1 MSRKIKYSKIAIVIF
16 LTVLIWVWADLA
28 LDDTYAVP
36 GPMTIVAESKPGLW
50 VCFGEEPSISVNNIM
65 LKGPASKISDV
76 KRKLKDGSLSF
87 EFFLDA
93 EQEGMVK
100 PGEHPL
106 DVRNFL
112 RKSDQIRSFGLT
124 VEYCEPA
131 KLTVNVVKLIEKT
144 LAVQCFD
151 ESENSLKAE
160 SINPPEVKMFVPEDW
175 EGERLTAQVRLTPG
189 EIEQAKSAPIKKV
202 PYIMLAANQKR
213 QATTTVEIKM
223 SPEEDP
229 LSVYNIPA
237 TYAIAFSPNLQDIYR
252 VEVTNRPQLMSH
264 IAIRAT
270 LAAKRAY
277 ELQPLPLMTLYIL
290 DGDEKKGQAEQ
301 QKKVVYNFPEEF
313 VRKGEIKLQNPQQ
326 PAEAKFKLIPIPSAE
341 NL

>member
-1 MSRKIKYSKIAIVIF
+1 MLRKIKYSKIAIVIF

-28 LDDTYAVP
+28 LDETYSVP
-36 GPMTIVAESKPGLW
+36 GPLIIVAESSPSLW
-50 VCFGEEPSISVNNIM
+50 VCFGEEPSIPINNIK
-65 LKGPASKISDV
+65 LKGPASKLSDV

-93 EQEGMVK
+93 EQEGMAE
-100 PGEHPL
+100 PREHTL

-112 RKSDQIRSFGLT
+112 RKSDQIRIFGLT
-124 VEYCEPA
+124 VVSCEPA

-144 LAVQCFD
+144 LNVQCFD
-151 ESENSLKAE
+151 GSGNSLKAE

-202 PYIMLAANQKR
+202 PYIILAANQKR
-213 QATTTVEIKM
+213 EATTVEIKM
-223 SPEEDP
+223 SPEENP
-229 LSVYNIPA
+229 LSEFTIEA
-237 TYAIAFSPNLQDIYR
+237 TYAIALSPNLQGEYR

-270 LAAKRAY
+270 PNAARAY
-277 ELQPLPLMTLYIL
+277 EHQPLPKMTLYIL
-290 DGDEKKGQAEQ
+290 DGDKKKGQDEQ

-326 PAEAKFKLIPIPSAE
+326 PAVAKFKLIPIPSAE
-341 NL
+341 NQ